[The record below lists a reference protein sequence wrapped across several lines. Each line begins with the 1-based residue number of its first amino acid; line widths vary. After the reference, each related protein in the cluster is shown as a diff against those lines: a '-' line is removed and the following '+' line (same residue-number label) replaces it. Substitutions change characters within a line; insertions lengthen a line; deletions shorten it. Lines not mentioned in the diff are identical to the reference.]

1 LIAIEQVRRREQF
14 GGRVD
19 QGTSDRG
26 HVGTIKTTTKQEPPM
41 SDAAHAARQ
50 LDHPSVRLPIALDA
64 AVIEFTKPRLPV
76 VINPTGAAIPAYTV
90 TARVLHWITALVIAL
105 MIPLGVMIGNDW
117 GGPLRNSLY
126 GLHET
131 FGVLLI
137 PIVLARLGHRLTNP
151 PLPLPQDIPALQ
163 RFAAHMA
170 HVGLY
175 ALLVAQPLV
184 GWIAMSASGAPVTV
198 LGLFALPPIAQE
210 DRVFSEQLFVLHGL
224 IGFSMVGLVS
234 AHVGAALY
242 HHVVRKDRVL
252 MRMITG

>member
-1 LIAIEQVRRREQF
+1 
-14 GGRVD
+14 
-19 QGTSDRG
+19 
-26 HVGTIKTTTKQEPPM
+26 M
-41 SDAAHAARQ
+41 SNAAHAARQ
-50 LDHPSVRLPIALDA
+50 LDHLSVRHPIALDA
-64 AVIEFTKPRLPV
+64 AVIELTKPRLPAA
-76 VINPTGAAIPAYTV
+76 INPTRAAIPAYTV
-90 TARVLHWITALVIAL
+90 AARVLHWITALVIGL

-131 FGVLLI
+131 LGALLI

-151 PLPLPQDIPALQ
+151 PSPLPQNIPALQ
-163 RFAAHMA
+163 RFAAHMT

-175 ALLVAQPLV
+175 ALLIAQPLV
-184 GWIAMSASGAPVTV
+184 GWIAMSASEAPVTV

-210 DRVFSEQLFVLHGL
+210 DRAFSEQLFVLHGL
-224 IGFSMVGLVS
+224 IGLSITGLVS

-242 HHVVRKDRVL
+242 HHVVRRDGVL

>member
-1 LIAIEQVRRREQF
+1 
-14 GGRVD
+14 
-19 QGTSDRG
+19 
-26 HVGTIKTTTKQEPPM
+26 M
-41 SDAAHAARQ
+41 SDAAHAAR
-50 LDHPSVRLPIALDA
+50 RFPIALDA
-64 AVIEFTKPRLPV
+64 AVIELTKPRSPA
-76 VINPTGAAIPAYTV
+76 VINPTIAAIPAYTV
-90 TARVLHWITALVIAL
+90 TARVLHWITALVIGL

-117 GGPLRNSLY
+117 GGPLRSSLY

-131 FGVLLI
+131 LGALLV

-151 PLPLPQDIPALQ
+151 PLRLPQDIPALQ
-163 RFAAHMA
+163 RFAALMT

-184 GWIAMSASGAPVTV
+184 GWIAMSASGWPVTL

-210 DRVFSEQLFVLHGL
+210 NRVFSEQFFVLHGL
-224 IGFSMVGLVS
+224 IGLSIAGLVA

>member
-1 LIAIEQVRRREQF
+1 VEVGWIRRTCDRDHAGAILLA
-14 GGRVD
+14 
-19 QGTSDRG
+19 
-26 HVGTIKTTTKQEPPM
+26 TKQEPPM
-41 SDAAHAARQ
+41 YEAAHAVRQ
-50 LDHPSVRLPIALDA
+50 LDHLPARTSIAADA
-64 AVIEFTKPRLPV
+64 AVIEFTKPRLPAV
-76 VINPTGAAIPAYTV
+76 TNPTGAGARAYTV
-90 TARVLHWITALVIAL
+90 TARVLHWLTALVIAL
-105 MIPLGVMIGNDW
+105 MIPLGVIIGNDW
-117 GGPLRNSLY
+117 SGPLQNFLY

-131 FGVLLI
+131 LGALLI

-163 RFAAHMA
+163 RFAAHMTHA
-170 HVGLY
+170 GLY

-198 LGLFALPPIAQE
+198 VGLFALPPIAQE
-210 DRVFSEQLFVLHGL
+210 NRVISEQFFVLHGL
-224 IGFSMVGLVS
+224 IGFSVAGLVA